1 MSHLLST
8 IIFRKLSI
16 GSGRR
21 KVKRGLVIGREEKAE
36 KDKGSG
42 KEGDRKDEAEKAKE
56 VATDHQADEDQE
68 RV

>member
-1 MSHLLST
+1 M
-8 IIFRKLSI
+8 
-16 GSGRR
+16 
-21 KVKRGLVIGREEKAE
+21 IGREEKAE